1 MPIDFSFDVTID
13 RSPQEVFDAVTDLDR
28 LPAWQPAVVE
38 VELLGDGSL
47 RSGSRLKEVRQVRG
61 KRLEQIVEV
70 AAHEPGR
77 RFGLRIVEGPLPVH
91 GDLTFSPAGN
101 GGTRLHMHAYGRANG
116 ALRLFQ
122 PLLAVGLK
130 REFRSQYLRLK
141 AILEAEPAAPTPV
154 SP

>member
-13 RSPQEVFDAVTDLDR
+13 RSPQEVFAAVTDLDR
-28 LPAWQPAVVE
+28 LPDWQPAVVE
-38 VELLGDGSL
+38 VELLGDGPL
-47 RSGSRLKEVRQVRG
+47 RTGSRIKEVRQVRG

-77 RFGLRIVEGPLPVH
+77 RFGLRIVEGALPVH
-91 GDLTFSPAGN
+91 GDLTFAPAEG
-101 GGTRLHMHAYGRANG
+101 GGTRVHLHAYGRANG
-116 ALRLFQ
+116 ALRLLQ

-141 AILEAEPAAPTPV
+141 GLVEGEPVTPV
-154 SP
+154 R